1 MVRNTRKQRRR
12 GKRDKGKKKD
22 KEAQL
27 GFVFRTRG
35 GRREGAGRPRKK
47 GTISHGKRPKLTR
60 HHSVHVSIR
69 LVRGLRRS
77 LRTHRLYRVV
87 KRVLAAAAKRYEEF
101 RVIEYSVQD
110 NHLHLIG
117 EADSER
123 WLSRGM
129 QGFNIRLAKAINR
142 ALGREKGK
150 VIRHR
155 YSSKILS
162 TPLRIKNALLY
173 VLHNG
178 RRHAV
183 DMECFRSGWVDP
195 YSSALRFR
203 GWDAPIAPEHR
214 RAIERGVGPPAE
226 LPAAKSWLLRTGW
239 WEKRGLLD
247 LEAFP
252 AAKPVFA

>member
-1 MVRNTRKQRRR
+1 MRGEKRKRRR
-12 GKRDKGKKKD
+12 KRDHGTD
-22 KEAQL
+22 RESQL
-27 GFVFRTRG
+27 GFAFRTRG
-35 GRREGAGRPRKK
+35 GRRDGAGRPRKK
-47 GTISHGKRPKLTR
+47 GTISHGKRPKLSR
-60 HHSVHVSIR
+60 HHPVHLSIR

-87 KRVLAAAAKRYEEF
+87 KRVLVAAAKRYDNF
-101 RVIEYSVQD
+101 RIVEYSVQD

-117 EADSER
+117 EATDER

-129 QGFNIRLAKAINR
+129 QGFNIRLAKAVNH
-142 ALGREKGK
+142 ALGREKGQ
-150 VIRHR
+150 VILHR

-162 TPLRIKNALLY
+162 TPLRIRNALLY

-195 YSSALRFR
+195 YSSALRFP
-203 GWDAPIAPEHR
+203 GWDAPIAAKRR
-214 RAIERGVGPPAE
+214 RAIERGVGPPPE
-226 LPAAKSWLLRTGW
+226 LPAAESWLLRTGW